1 MLLIISAVLAV
12 LPLLGIAWFVI
23 SGNITTVDGLFMSLI
38 LLTMSGIF
46 AANAFWEFQRQRR
59 RSAFLK
65 QAKAAGLFPL
75 TASSNG
81 DGQILRGRVESV
93 EFYEAHVG
101 QPNKSIVT
109 LWTGGDSKMIVLEG
123 DMRNRLPAGKKVELI
138 CRDENGLKTLVSADY
153 S

>member
-23 SGNITTVDGLFMSLI
+23 SGNLTTMDGLFMSLI

-46 AANAFWEFQRQRR
+46 AMNALWELQRQRR
-59 RSAFLK
+59 RSKFLQ

-75 TASSNG
+75 TAAAVDN
-81 DGQILRGRVESV
+81 GQILRGRVESV
-93 EFYEAHVG
+93 EFFEAHVG
-101 QPNKSIVT
+101 QPNKSVVM
-109 LWTGGDSKMIVLEG
+109 LWTGGDSKMVVLEG
-123 DMRNRLPAGKKVELI
+123 DMRNRLPAGKKVEMI

>member
-12 LPLLGIAWFVI
+12 LPLLGIAWFVA

-46 AANAFWEFQRQRR
+46 ALNAFWELQRQRR
-59 RSAFLK
+59 RAKFVK
-65 QAKAAGLFPL
+65 QARAAGLFPL
-75 TASSNG
+75 TAASNG
-81 DGQILRGRVESV
+81 GQVLRGRVESV
-93 EFYEAHVG
+93 EFFEAHVG
-101 QPNKSIVT
+101 QPNKSVVM
-109 LWTGGDSKMIVLEG
+109 LWTDGDSKMIILEG

-138 CRDENGLKTLVSADY
+138 CRDDNGLKTLVSADY

>member
-1 MLLIISAVLAV
+1 MLLIISAVRAI

-46 AANAFWEFQRQRR
+46 AGNALWEFQRQRR

-75 TASSNG
+75 TAASNG
-81 DGQILRGRVESV
+81 SGQVLRGRVESV

-109 LWTGGDSKMIVLEG
+109 LWTAGDSKMIVLEG

>member
-1 MLLIISAVLAV
+1 MLLVISAILAL
-12 LPLLGIAWFVI
+12 LPLLGIAWFFA

-38 LLTMSGIF
+38 LLTISGVF
-46 AANAFWEFQRQRR
+46 AANAFWELRRQRR
-59 RSAFLK
+59 RSAFVK

-75 TASSNG
+75 TPAS
-81 DGQILRGRVESV
+81 DGGQVLRGRVESV
-93 EFYEAHVG
+93 EFFEAHVG
-101 QPNKSIVT
+101 QPNKSVVT
-109 LWTGGDSKMIVLEG
+109 LWSDGNSKLLILEG

>member
-1 MLLIISAVLAV
+1 MLLIISVVLAI
-12 LPLLGIAWFVI
+12 LPLFGIAWFIV

-46 AANAFWEFQRQRR
+46 AANAAWEFERQRR
-59 RSAFLK
+59 RAKFLK
-65 QAKAAGLFPL
+65 QARAAGLFPL
-75 TASSNG
+75 TATSNG
-81 DGQILRGRVESV
+81 GQILRGRVESV
-93 EFYEAHVG
+93 EFFEAHVG
-101 QPNKSIVT
+101 QPNKSVVM

>member
-12 LPLLGIAWFVI
+12 LPLFGIAGFVI

-38 LLTMSGIF
+38 LLAISGIF
-46 AANAFWEFQRQRR
+46 GLNAYWELQRQRR
-59 RSAFLK
+59 RSNFLK

-75 TASSNG
+75 KDAGNG
-81 DGQILRGRVESV
+81 GQILRGRVESV
-93 EFYEAHVG
+93 EFFEAKVG
-101 QPNKSIVT
+101 QPNKSVVT
-109 LWTGGDSKMIVLEG
+109 LWTGGNSKMIVLEG

-138 CRDENGLKTLVSADY
+138 CRDENGSKTLVSADY